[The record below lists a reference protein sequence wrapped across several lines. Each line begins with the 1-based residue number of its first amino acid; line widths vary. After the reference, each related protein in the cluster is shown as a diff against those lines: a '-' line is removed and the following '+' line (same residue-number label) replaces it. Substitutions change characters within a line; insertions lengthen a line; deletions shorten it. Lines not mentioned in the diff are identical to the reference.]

1 MTFLQIGISEI
12 DRDVLRFLYFDDDF
26 NVKHYRMTRV
36 PFGVS
41 CSPFIL
47 ACTIKNHIKKIM
59 KEMPDIF
66 EMLNS
71 SIYVEDVFYGA
82 DSVETTFK
90 LNNQAYSA
98 LGEARMNLQP
108 FSKNSIEFKK
118 NSGMIVG

>member
-1 MTFLQIGISEI
+1 
-12 DRDVLRFLYFDDDF
+12 
-26 NVKHYRMTRV
+26 
-36 PFGVS
+36 
-41 CSPFIL
+41 
-47 ACTIKNHIKKIM
+47 
-59 KEMPDIF
+59 MPDIF

>member
-12 DRDVLRFLYFDDDF
+12 DRDVLRFCYFDDDF
-26 NVKHYRMTRV
+26 NVKHYRMTHV
-36 PFGVS
+36 YFGVS

-71 SIYVEDVFYGA
+71 SIYVDDVFYGA
-82 DSVETTFK
+82 DSDEQAFK
-90 LNNQAYSA
+90 LNTQAHNV
-98 LGEARMNLQP
+98 LEEAGMNL
-108 FSKNSIEFKK
+108 
-118 NSGMIVG
+118 